1 MRKKALIVHP
11 DNAASMLMENWV
23 RHEGY
28 ATQSVH
34 TGNEAVSLALDNQVD
49 LIVLDR
55 AAPASENFDVILSLM
70 YHPRAARIPV
80 VFVNA
85 EADALPIIWNSRRF
99 H

>member
-1 MRKKALIVHP
+1 MRKKALIVHS
-11 DNAASMLMENWV
+11 DNSASMLMENWV

-28 ATQSVH
+28 ATRAVRTSD
-34 TGNEAVSLALDNQVD
+34 EAVSLALDNQVD

-55 AAPASENFDVILSLM
+55 SAPASENVDVLLGLM
-70 YHPRAARIPV
+70 RHPRVARIPV

-85 EADALPIIWNSRRF
+85 EDDALPIIWNSRRL